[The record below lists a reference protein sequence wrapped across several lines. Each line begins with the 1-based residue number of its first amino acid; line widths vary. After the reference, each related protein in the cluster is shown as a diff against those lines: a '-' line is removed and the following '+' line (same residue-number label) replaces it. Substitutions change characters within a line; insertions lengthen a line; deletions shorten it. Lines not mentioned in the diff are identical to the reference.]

1 MSNHTCDALIATC
14 IDFRFQEDIN
24 KFISENFAPKT
35 YDRVS
40 LAGGVFDFEYVLK
53 QVSISKRLH
62 QINKVILVN
71 HEDCGAYGEAGTAE
85 KHSEDLKNAAE
96 KIKGQYPDLEV
107 NTYYLH
113 LDGTFEQIS

>member
-1 MSNHTCDALIATC
+1 MNTHSCKYLLVHCM
-14 IDFRFQEDIN
+14 DFRLR
-24 KFISENFAPKT
+24 NFLNDFGDKLEGG
-35 YDRVS
+35 YDLVS
-40 LAGGVFDFEYVLK
+40 IAGGVKNVDFLMT
-53 QVSISKRLH
+53 QVNISVSLH
-62 QINKVILVN
+62 QMTNVILVN